1 MLGRQPEQRQGRTD
15 IVVEVLRRFQYV
27 ELCAKDSGNHFLCCG
42 FSDAAG
48 NLNKGNIEFV
58 PISGGHVPQR
68 KAGIRHLD
76 VKFIRADILRQ
87 FGAQTAGS
95 AGVQRRVNK
104 IVTVKLLTD
113 PWQK

>member
-1 MLGRQPEQRQGRTD
+1 MVHARFNDRRLMLGRQPEQRQGRTD

-27 ELCAKDSGNHFLCCG
+27 ELCA
-42 FSDAAG
+42 DAAG